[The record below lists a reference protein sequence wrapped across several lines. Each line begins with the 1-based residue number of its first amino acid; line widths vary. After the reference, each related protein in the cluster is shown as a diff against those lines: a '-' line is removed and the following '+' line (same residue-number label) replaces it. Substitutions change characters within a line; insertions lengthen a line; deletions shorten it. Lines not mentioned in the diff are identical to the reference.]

1 VSKKSDCLQQVDGI
15 EPIIVTVCHIA
26 RGIYILA
33 SQNFFAWP
41 RITFNVKREVK
52 FVGSQLRANKMKLHW
67 GYYCLIL
74 AIVLCLIQYYISLIP
89 HLDAAA
95 ITMGIFRT
103 HHIFEILGFFFLGLG
118 VSRSTKNVILS
129 QVIIWAAFLVE
140 IVITTTYISTF
151 QPSNLTGTTLLLNLP
166 MFVSFYSYKI
176 YTIRH
181 SIKGFG
187 ALSEKLD
194 KVIPILGLIM
204 FQLLVQ
210 GAISLIPVEPHIFI
224 IVARAIIFLNWLVV
238 LFTKAFLSFME
249 IN

>member
-1 VSKKSDCLQQVDGI
+1 
-15 EPIIVTVCHIA
+15 
-26 RGIYILA
+26 
-33 SQNFFAWP
+33 
-41 RITFNVKREVK
+41 
-52 FVGSQLRANKMKLHW
+52 M
-67 GYYCLIL
+67 
-74 AIVLCLIQYYISLIP
+74 P
-89 HLDAAA
+89 HLDSAA
-95 ITMGIFRT
+95 ITMGVFRT

-118 VSRSTKNVILS
+118 VSKSTKNVILS

-140 IVITTTYISTF
+140 IFITTTYISTF

-176 YTIRH
+176 YTKRH

-210 GAISLIPVEPHIFI
+210 GAISLIPMEPHIFI
-224 IVARAIIFLNWLVV
+224 IFARAIIFLNWLVV

-249 IN
+249 IS

>member
-41 RITFNVKREVK
+41 RITFSVKREVK

-67 GYYCLIL
+67 GYYCLAL
-74 AIVLCLIQYYISLIP
+74 AIVLCFIQYYISLMP

-95 ITMGIFRT
+95 IAMGIFRT

-118 VSRSTKNVILS
+118 VSKSTKNVILS

-140 IVITTTYISTF
+140 IIITTTYISTF
-151 QPSNLTGTTLLLNLP
+151 QPSNLAGTTLLLNLP

-176 YTIRH
+176 YTKRH

-187 ALSEKLD
+187 ALEK
-194 KVIPILGLIM
+194 
-204 FQLLVQ
+204 
-210 GAISLIPVEPHIFI
+210 S
-224 IVARAIIFLNWLVV
+224 W
-238 LFTKAFLSFME
+238 TK
-249 IN
+249 